1 MSSPAVVALR
11 CTVNKAIER
20 IDRGEILYATYTSA
34 GAPPELSRDGS
45 GDKKAVVTAE
55 AVTLYKGQEGMP
67 VSVPIVVL
75 GKTEVILKGEFQ
87 KLKLE
92 SKASGFGMPGTP
104 LYHKYGSG
112 ITTITNDSES
122 DTNAFLG
129 TVVHQATPTTYSVD
143 LVVNFAK

>member
-11 CTVNKAIER
+11 CTVNDKIER
-20 IDRGEILYATYTSA
+20 IDRGEILYAEYTSA
-34 GAPPELSRDGS
+34 GALPELSRDGS
-45 GDKKAVVTAE
+45 AGGKAVVTAE

-92 SKASGFGMPGTP
+92 GTSGFGMPGTP
-104 LYHKYGSG
+104 LYHKYDGSSEMTL
-112 ITTITNDSES
+112 ITDKENGAT
-122 DTNAFLG
+122 FLG